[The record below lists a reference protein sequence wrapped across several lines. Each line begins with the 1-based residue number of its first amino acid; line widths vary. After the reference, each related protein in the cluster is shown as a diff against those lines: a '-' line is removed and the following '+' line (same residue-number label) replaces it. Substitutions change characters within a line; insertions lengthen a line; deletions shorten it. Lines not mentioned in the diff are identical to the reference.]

1 MVISLKDKKKRE
13 ENMKFLTVN
22 NNSINFMDKFL
33 IFLTDVPY
41 VIFGAVNSIFNFY
54 IYNSG
59 NKN

>member
-1 MVISLKDKKKRE
+1 
-13 ENMKFLTVN
+13 MKFLTTN
-22 NNSINFMDKFL
+22 NNFINFIDKFL

-41 VIFGAVNSIFNFY
+41 VIFGAVNTIFNFY

>member
-1 MVISLKDKKKRE
+1 
-13 ENMKFLTVN
+13 MKFLTPYN
-22 NNSINFMDKFL
+22 DFISFIDKFL

-41 VIFGAVNSIFNFY
+41 VIFGAVDSIFNFY

>member
-1 MVISLKDKKKRE
+1 
-13 ENMKFLTVN
+13 MKFLTIN

-41 VIFGAVNSIFNFY
+41 VIFGAVNTIFNFY